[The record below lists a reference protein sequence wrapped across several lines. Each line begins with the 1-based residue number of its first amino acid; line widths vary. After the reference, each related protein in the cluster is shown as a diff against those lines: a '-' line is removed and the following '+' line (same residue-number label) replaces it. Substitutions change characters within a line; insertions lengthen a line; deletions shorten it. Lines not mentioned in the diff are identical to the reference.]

1 MGAGSSA
8 AAASSLI
15 HFPHVV
21 WRGTLGCSKNGAVVA
36 LFEGELCV
44 QQVGWPAASFW
55 AGLPSVL
62 VCSKFLSSEM
72 LRQLLREHKARGH
85 KLMALRY
92 QATKLLP
99 FAQNMEVGGPTAQIC
114 INQRAMSCGCDAS
127 AHVHRACGCSVGCTA
142 GVELA
147 WRLLLLMCGVSCCS
161 LNAARVNWRHAPPQA
176 PHRTCCHHGIAG

>member
-1 MGAGSSA
+1 
-8 AAASSLI
+8 
-15 HFPHVV
+15 
-21 WRGTLGCSKNGAVVA
+21 VA

-99 FAQNMEVGGPTAQIC
+99 FAQNMEVGGPRAQIC
-114 INQRAMSCGCDAS
+114 INQRAISCGCDAS
-127 AHVHRACGCSVGCTA
+127 AHVPRWVVCWLRSRRRVG
-142 GVELA
+142 LA
-147 WRLLLLMCGVSCCS
+147 FTVVDVWSILLLPQCS
-161 LNAARVNWRHAPPQA
+161 
-176 PHRTCCHHGIAG
+176 

>member
-99 FAQNMEVGGPTAQIC
+99 FAQNMEVGGPRE
-114 INQRAMSCGCDAS
+114 NKRGRAMSCGCDAS
-127 AHVHRACGCSVGCTA
+127 VHVHCTCGLHSRRRVG
-142 GVELA
+142 LA
-147 WRLLLLMCGVSCCS
+147 STVTNVSNILLLPHSGWGKL
-161 LNAARVNWRHAPPQA
+161 AARTTPGTVPYMLP
-176 PHRTCCHHGIAG
+176 